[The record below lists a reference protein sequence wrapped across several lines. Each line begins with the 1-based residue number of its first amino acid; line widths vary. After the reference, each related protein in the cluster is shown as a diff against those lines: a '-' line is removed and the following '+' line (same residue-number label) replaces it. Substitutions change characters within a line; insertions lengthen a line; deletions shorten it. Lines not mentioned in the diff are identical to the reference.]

1 LHIDIAAGLAYAS
14 GVRDL
19 FSQYFEYIVAGAGV
33 TLLLTISSVG
43 IGMIFGTLIAL
54 GRLSRLPVLRYAA
67 SAYITFFRG
76 TPLLVQLLLVYM
88 GLPFLLG
95 TSIERWPAA
104 IAALSMNSA
113 AYIAEI
119 VRAGIQ
125 SIERGQREAGLAIG
139 LRPRQ
144 VMTLIILPQAFRR
157 IIPPLGN
164 EFIAMLKDSSLV
176 SVIALEELLRRSQI
190 VVTRTFRPIEVYGL
204 TALLYLLMTSIIAHL
219 VGRVERR
226 LSVEGYGT
234 DKAVKQ
240 AQAAAA
246 ASANPT

>member
-1 LHIDIAAGLAYAS
+1 LDTNAVIAYIS
-14 GVRDL
+14 GVRAL
-19 FSQYFEYIVAGAGV
+19 LSQYFEYILAGAGV
-33 TLLLTISSVG
+33 TLALTVSSVG
-43 IGMIFGTLIAL
+43 IGLVFGTLIAL
-54 GRLSRLPVLRYAA
+54 GRLSRFPVLRYAA

-190 VVTRTFRPIEVYGL
+190 VVTRTFRPVEVYGL
-204 TALLYLLMTSIIAHL
+204 TALLYLLMTSVIAHL
-219 VGRVERR
+219 VGRIERR
-226 LSVEGYGT
+226 LSVEGYGVV
-234 DKAVKQ
+234 DKAGKQ
-240 AQAAAA
+240 SRTAAI
-246 ASANPT
+246 SANPS